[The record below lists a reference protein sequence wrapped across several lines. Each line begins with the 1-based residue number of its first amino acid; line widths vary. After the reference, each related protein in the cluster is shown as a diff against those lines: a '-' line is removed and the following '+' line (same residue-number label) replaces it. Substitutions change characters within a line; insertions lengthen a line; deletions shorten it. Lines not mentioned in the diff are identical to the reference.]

1 VIEKIANS
9 LCYKFKFG
17 YHGVEDMKQQ
27 ATLFALQGLE
37 NYDESRPLESFLWTH
52 VRNRLHNF
60 KRDNYHRTD
69 KPCLGCPSY
78 NTGCRSEC
86 SEFEDKANCE
96 LFHAWATRNA
106 NKMNLMS
113 PVNLADMQNEEN
125 EVMAHDDDLN
135 EFISQREFMQL
146 IDENIPMEFRKDYLR
161 LKNGIKL
168 PKARR
173 LALIDAIKTVLEET
187 KEDG

>member
-1 VIEKIANS
+1 
-9 LCYKFKFG
+9 
-17 YHGVEDMKQQ
+17 
-27 ATLFALQGLE
+27 
-37 NYDESRPLESFLWTH
+37 
-52 VRNRLHNF
+52 
-60 KRDNYHRTD
+60 
-69 KPCLGCPSY
+69 
-78 NTGCRSEC
+78 
-86 SEFEDKANCE
+86 
-96 LFHAWATRNA
+96 
-106 NKMNLMS
+106 MNLMS